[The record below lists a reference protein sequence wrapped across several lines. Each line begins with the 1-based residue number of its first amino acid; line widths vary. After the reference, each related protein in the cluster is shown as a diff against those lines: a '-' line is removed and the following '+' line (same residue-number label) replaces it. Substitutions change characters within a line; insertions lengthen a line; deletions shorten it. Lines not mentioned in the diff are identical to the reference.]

1 MKKGECVYMVSVE
14 LENDEFVLISQLL
27 KESLEGFDEALEVY
41 EDPSSLEQ
49 IKKERKEV
57 VQLLEKFSVGL

>member
-1 MKKGECVYMVSVE
+1 MKKGECVYMVSVV

-57 VQLLEKFSVGL
+57 VQLLEKFSIGL

>member
-1 MKKGECVYMVSVE
+1 MVSVE
-14 LENDEFVLISQLL
+14 LEKDEFVLISQLL

-49 IKKERKEV
+49 IKNERKEV
-57 VQLLEKFSVGL
+57 VQLLEKFSVEL